1 MKACL
6 YVKIFILQNPKDLWN
21 ELGKSM
27 CFRSDF
33 SFYGLFFYALHAT
46 GGLVSP
52 TRKDSYIK
60 KGVEL
65 RQRILDKL
73 GVNGVL
79 FYPTFPQPAMRHCE
93 SPSKMSGVMYT
104 MFFNVMGFPS
114 THVPVN
120 YSQSFFFF
128 SLVFVAKVSSF
139 IIIKMKIYH
148 FIFFFSFFRWER
160 MPTDYQLA
168 FRWERLVFYDQT

>member
-1 MKACL
+1 MFL
-6 YVKIFILQNPKDLWN
+6 YDVFHLQKPKDLWN
-21 ELGKSM
+21 ELRKSIVG
-27 CFRSDF
+27 RSEY
-33 SFYGLFFYALHAT
+33 SFYGLFFFALHAT

-52 TRKDSYIK
+52 SHRDSYIK

-73 GVNGVL
+73 GMNGVL

-120 YSQSFFFF
+120 YIQYFLVSLFRSFLHQNFHH
-128 SLVFVAKVSSF
+128 LSS
-139 IIIKMKIYH
+139 
-148 FIFFFSFFRWER
+148 
-160 MPTDYQLA
+160 
-168 FRWERLVFYDQT
+168 